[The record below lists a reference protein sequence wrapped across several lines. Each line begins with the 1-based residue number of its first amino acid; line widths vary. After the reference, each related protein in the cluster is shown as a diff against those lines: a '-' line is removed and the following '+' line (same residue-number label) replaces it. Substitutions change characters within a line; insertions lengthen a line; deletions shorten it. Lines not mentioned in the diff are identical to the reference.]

1 MLSNMIEVIKKA
13 ALEAVKASS
22 PTTIVYG
29 TVVSTDPLKIN
40 IEQKLTLDSD
50 HLLLTDNVRDY
61 NVDLKLSD
69 GGMLQNYTVYNSLKM
84 DDQVLLLQLQGGQKY
99 VIMNRLV
106 SA

>member
-1 MLSNMIEVIKKA
+1 MIEVIKKA

-22 PTTIVYG
+22 PTAIVYG
-29 TVVSTDPLKIN
+29 TVVSEDPLKIN

-69 GGMLQNYTVYNSLKM
+69 GGILQNYTVQNSLKK
-84 DDQVLLLQLQGGQKY
+84 DEQVLLLQLQGGQKY

-106 SA
+106 ST